1 MSPRPDPRPVPA
13 GAGDQPAATRAA
25 ASRRS
30 ARSTAARFSRVAALL
45 PVAVVALL
53 LAGCGGS
60 ATPAPQTPADRPAVS
75 RDVAP
80 LEPALSVTDPRGTT
94 VTVPAPPKRVVCL
107 TGLCDDMVVELG
119 LTPAGTS
126 TPALLKNP
134 VLLGDRAAQV
144 PTVKGSFGSEDV
156 ESIAALRPDLV
167 IGLGGVH
174 EPLRAAIERFA
185 PLWLVQPTTWEESV
199 GYLRN
204 LGSLTGRTAE
214 ATAGEQRFRTTLADG
229 VEQARATGQADRK
242 VLLMYGSAD
251 TIGVD
256 TTDTVN
262 GNLLA
267 TLYDYPFV
275 PRGADVETA
284 STYSVEEILAQAPD
298 VVFAF
303 SLLFSSADRT
313 LTDQLADNPVWQQVP
328 AVQARQVHEMD
339 PRLWGSGRGTRS
351 LGAMVEQSL
360 AVVPGR

>member
-1 MSPRPDPRPVPA
+1 MSAGPLSA
-13 GAGDQPAATRAA
+13 GAAARSAAPARAVAA
-25 ASRRS
+25 ARS
-30 ARSTAARFSRVAALL
+30 AARPARASRIAALL

-53 LAGCGGS
+53 LAGCGGT
-60 ATPAPQTPADRPAVS
+60 ATPAPEAAAERPAVS

-80 LEPALSVTDPRGTT
+80 LEPALSVTDPRGTA
-94 VTVPAPPKRVVCL
+94 VTVPAPPTRIVCL

-134 VLLGDRAAQV
+134 VLLGERAAQV
-144 PTVKGSFGSEDV
+144 PTVAGSFGSEDV

-199 GYLRN
+199 GYLRD

-214 ATAGEQRFRTTLADG
+214 ATAGERRFRTTLADG
-229 VEQARATGQADRK
+229 VERARATGQADRK

-303 SLLFSSADRT
+303 SLLFSSTDRT
-313 LTDQLADNPVWQQVP
+313 LTDQLAANPVWAQVP
-328 AVQARQVHEMD
+328 AVQQGNVHEMD

-351 LGAMVEQSL
+351 LGAIVTQSL

>member
-1 MSPRPDPRPVPA
+1 MSARRLPA
-13 GAGDQPAATRAA
+13 DADAGSAA
-25 ASRRS
+25 AARTAA
-30 ARSTAARFSRVAALL
+30 ARSRASRIAALL
-45 PVAVVALL
+45 PVALVALL
-53 LAGCGGS
+53 LAGCGGT
-60 ATPAPQTPADRPAVS
+60 AAPAPEAAAGRPAVS

-80 LEPALSVTDPRGTT
+80 LEPALSVTDPRGTA
-94 VTVPAPPKRVVCL
+94 VAVPAPPTRIVCL

-134 VLLGDRAAQV
+134 VLLGERAAQV
-144 PTVKGSFGSEDV
+144 PTVAGSFGSEDV

-199 GYLRN
+199 GYLRD

-214 ATAGEQRFRTTLADG
+214 ATAGERRFRTTLADG

-313 LTDQLADNPVWQQVP
+313 LTDQLAANPVWAQVP
-328 AVQARQVHEMD
+328 AVQQGNVHEMD

-351 LGAMVEQSL
+351 LGAIVTQSL

>member
-1 MSPRPDPRPVPA
+1 MSARRPPA
-13 GAGDQPAATRAA
+13 DAA
-25 ASRRS
+25 AGS
-30 ARSTAARFSRVAALL
+30 AAAARAVDAARPRASRIAALL

-53 LAGCGGS
+53 LAGCGGT
-60 ATPAPQTPADRPAVS
+60 AAPAPDAAAERPAVS

-80 LEPALSVTDPRGTT
+80 LEPALSVTDPRGTA
-94 VTVPAPPKRVVCL
+94 VTVPAPPTRIVCL
-107 TGLCDDMVVELG
+107 TGLCDDMVAELG

-144 PTVKGSFGSEDV
+144 PTVAGSFGSEDV

-185 PLWLVQPTTWEESV
+185 PLWLVQPTTWEDSV
-199 GYLRN
+199 GYLRD

-214 ATAGEQRFRTTLADG
+214 ATAGERRFRTTLADG
-229 VEQARATGQADRK
+229 VEQARASGKADRK

-313 LTDQLADNPVWQQVP
+313 LTDQLAANPVWAQVP
-328 AVQARQVHEMD
+328 AVQQGNVHEMD

-351 LGAMVEQSL
+351 LGAIVTQSL
-360 AVVPGR
+360 AAVPGR

>member
-1 MSPRPDPRPVPA
+1 MSARRLPA
-13 GAGDQPAATRAA
+13 DAAAGSAPAARTVAA
-25 ASRRS
+25 ARSR
-30 ARSTAARFSRVAALL
+30 ASRIAALL

-60 ATPAPQTPADRPAVS
+60 AAPALEAAAERPAVS

-80 LEPALSVTDPRGTT
+80 LEPALTVTDPRGAT
-94 VTVPAPPKRVVCL
+94 VTVPAPPTRIVCL

-144 PTVKGSFGSEDV
+144 PTVAGSFGSEDV

-199 GYLRN
+199 GYLRD

-214 ATAGEQRFRTTLADG
+214 ATAGELRFRTTLADG
-229 VEQARATGQADRK
+229 VEQARATGKADRK

-313 LTDQLADNPVWQQVP
+313 LTDQLAANPVWAQVP
-328 AVQARQVHEMD
+328 AVQQGNVHEMD

-351 LGAMVEQSL
+351 LGAIVTQSL
-360 AVVPGR
+360 AAVPGR

>member
-1 MSPRPDPRPVPA
+1 MSARRLPA
-13 GAGDQPAATRAA
+13 DAAAGSAPAARTVAA
-25 ASRRS
+25 ARSR
-30 ARSTAARFSRVAALL
+30 ASRIAALL

-60 ATPAPQTPADRPAVS
+60 AAPALEAAAERPAVS

-80 LEPALSVTDPRGTT
+80 LEPALTVTDPRGTT
-94 VTVPAPPKRVVCL
+94 VTVPAPPTRIVCL

-144 PTVKGSFGSEDV
+144 PTVAGSFGSEDV

-199 GYLRN
+199 GYLRD

-214 ATAGEQRFRTTLADG
+214 ATAGELRFRTTLADG
-229 VEQARATGQADRK
+229 VEQARATGKADRK

-267 TLYDYPFV
+267 TLFDYPFV

-313 LTDQLADNPVWQQVP
+313 LTDQLAANPVWAQVP
-328 AVQARQVHEMD
+328 AVQQGNVHEMD

-351 LGAMVEQSL
+351 LGAIVTQSL
-360 AVVPGR
+360 AAVPGR

>member
-1 MSPRPDPRPVPA
+1 MSARRLPA
-13 GAGDQPAATRAA
+13 DAAAGSAPAARTVAA
-25 ASRRS
+25 ARSR
-30 ARSTAARFSRVAALL
+30 ASRIAALL

-60 ATPAPQTPADRPAVS
+60 AAPAPEAAAERPAVS

-80 LEPALSVTDPRGTT
+80 LEPALTVTDPRGAT
-94 VTVPAPPKRVVCL
+94 VTVPAPPTRIVCL

-144 PTVKGSFGSEDV
+144 PTVAGSFGSEDV

-199 GYLRN
+199 GYLRD

-214 ATAGEQRFRTTLADG
+214 ATAGELRFRTTLADG
-229 VEQARATGQADRK
+229 VEQARATGKAGRK

-313 LTDQLADNPVWQQVP
+313 LTDQLAANPVWAQVP
-328 AVQARQVHEMD
+328 AVQQGNVHEMD

-351 LGAMVEQSL
+351 LGAIVTQSL
-360 AVVPGR
+360 AAVPGR

>member
-1 MSPRPDPRPVPA
+1 MSARRLPA
-13 GAGDQPAATRAA
+13 DAA
-25 ASRRS
+25 AGSASAARTVAA
-30 ARSTAARFSRVAALL
+30 ARSRASRIAALL

-60 ATPAPQTPADRPAVS
+60 AAPAPEAAAERPAVS

-80 LEPALSVTDPRGTT
+80 LEPALTVTDPRGAT
-94 VTVPAPPKRVVCL
+94 VTVPAPPTRIVCL

-144 PTVKGSFGSEDV
+144 PTVAGSFGSEDV

-199 GYLRN
+199 GYLRD

-214 ATAGEQRFRTTLADG
+214 ATAGELRFRTTLADG
-229 VEQARATGQADRK
+229 VEQARATGKAGRK

-313 LTDQLADNPVWQQVP
+313 LTDQLAANPVWAQVP
-328 AVQARQVHEMD
+328 AVQQGNVHEMD

-351 LGAMVEQSL
+351 LGAIVTQSL
-360 AVVPGR
+360 AAVPGR

>member
-1 MSPRPDPRPVPA
+1 MSARRLPA
-13 GAGDQPAATRAA
+13 DAAAGSAPAARTVAA
-25 ASRRS
+25 ARSR
-30 ARSTAARFSRVAALL
+30 ASRIAALL

-60 ATPAPQTPADRPAVS
+60 AAPAPEAAAERPAVS

-80 LEPALSVTDPRGTT
+80 LEPALTVTDPRGAT
-94 VTVPAPPKRVVCL
+94 VTVPAPPTRIVCL

-119 LTPAGTS
+119 LTPVGTS

-144 PTVKGSFGSEDV
+144 PTVAGSFGSEDV

-199 GYLRN
+199 GYLRD

-214 ATAGEQRFRTTLADG
+214 ATAGELRFRTTLADG
-229 VEQARATGQADRK
+229 VEQARATGKAGRK

-313 LTDQLADNPVWQQVP
+313 LTDQLAANPVWAQVP
-328 AVQARQVHEMD
+328 AVQQGNVHEMD

-351 LGAMVEQSL
+351 LGAIVTQSL
-360 AVVPGR
+360 AAVPGR

>member
-1 MSPRPDPRPVPA
+1 MTRRT
-13 GAGDQPAATRAA
+13 TRAA
-25 ASRRS
+25 ALLP
-30 ARSTAARFSRVAALL
+30 AAL
-45 PVAVVALL
+45 AALL
-53 LAGCGGS
+53 LAACGPG
-60 ATPAPQTPADRPAVS
+60 ADPAPQAADQRPAVS

-80 LEPALSVTDPRGTT
+80 LIPALSVTDPKGVA
-94 VTVPAPPKRVVCL
+94 VTVDAPPQRIVCL

-134 VLLGDRAAQV
+134 ALLGDRAAAV
-144 PTVKGSFGSEDV
+144 PTVAGSFGSEDV

-185 PLWLVQPTTWEESV
+185 PLWLVQPATWEDSV
-199 GYLRN
+199 GYLRG
-204 LGSLTGRTAE
+204 LGALTGRTE
-214 ATAGEQRFRTTLADG
+214 QATAGERRFRTTLADG
-229 VEQARATGQADRK
+229 VERARETGQADRR

-313 LTDQLADNPVWQQVP
+313 LTDQLAANPVWAQVP
-328 AVQARQVHEMD
+328 AVAQGNVHEMD

>member
-1 MSPRPDPRPVPA
+1 MSARRLPA
-13 GAGDQPAATRAA
+13 DAAAGSAPAARTVAA
-25 ASRRS
+25 ARSR
-30 ARSTAARFSRVAALL
+30 ASRIAALL

-60 ATPAPQTPADRPAVS
+60 AAPAPEAAAERPAVS

-80 LEPALSVTDPRGTT
+80 LEPALTVTDPRGAT
-94 VTVPAPPKRVVCL
+94 VTVPAPPTRIVCL

-119 LTPAGTS
+119 LTPVGTS

-144 PTVKGSFGSEDV
+144 PTVAGSFGSEDV

-199 GYLRN
+199 GYLRD

-214 ATAGEQRFRTTLADG
+214 ATAGELRFRTTLADG
-229 VEQARATGQADRK
+229 VEQARATGKADRK

-313 LTDQLADNPVWQQVP
+313 LTDQLAANPVWAQVP
-328 AVQARQVHEMD
+328 AVQQGNVHEMD

-351 LGAMVEQSL
+351 LGAIVTQSL
-360 AVVPGR
+360 AAVPGR

>member
-1 MSPRPDPRPVPA
+1 MSARRPPA
-13 GAGDQPAATRAA
+13 GAGSVAA
-25 ASRRS
+25 ARAVAA
-30 ARSTAARFSRVAALL
+30 ARSRASRIAALL

-60 ATPAPQTPADRPAVS
+60 AAPAPEAAAERPAVS

-80 LEPALSVTDPRGTT
+80 LEPALTVTDPRGTT
-94 VTVPAPPKRVVCL
+94 VTVPAPPTRIVCL

-144 PTVKGSFGSEDV
+144 PTVAGSFGSEDV

-199 GYLRN
+199 GYLRD

-214 ATAGEQRFRTTLADG
+214 ATAGELRFRTTLADG
-229 VEQARATGQADRK
+229 VEQARATGKADRK

-313 LTDQLADNPVWQQVP
+313 LTDQLAANPVWAQVP
-328 AVQARQVHEMD
+328 AVQQGNVHEMD

-351 LGAMVEQSL
+351 LGAIVTQSL

>member
-1 MSPRPDPRPVPA
+1 MSARRLPA
-13 GAGDQPAATRAA
+13 DAAAGSAPAARTVAA
-25 ASRRS
+25 ARSR
-30 ARSTAARFSRVAALL
+30 ASRIAALL

-60 ATPAPQTPADRPAVS
+60 AAPAPEAAAERPAVS

-80 LEPALSVTDPRGTT
+80 LEPALTVTDPRGAT
-94 VTVPAPPKRVVCL
+94 VTVPAPPTRIVCL

-119 LTPAGTS
+119 LTPVGTS

-144 PTVKGSFGSEDV
+144 PTVAGSFGSEDV

-199 GYLRN
+199 GYLRD

-214 ATAGEQRFRTTLADG
+214 ATAGERRFRTTLADG
-229 VEQARATGQADRK
+229 VEQARATGKAGRK

-313 LTDQLADNPVWQQVP
+313 LTDQLAANPVWAQVP
-328 AVQARQVHEMD
+328 AVQQGNVHEMD

-351 LGAMVEQSL
+351 LGAIVTQSL

>member
-1 MSPRPDPRPVPA
+1 M
-13 GAGDQPAATRAA
+13 
-25 ASRRS
+25 S
-30 ARSTAARFSRVAALL
+30 ARRLPADAGPTTAARTVAAARSRAFRIAALL
-45 PVAVVALL
+45 PVALVALL
-53 LAGCGGS
+53 LAGCGGT
-60 ATPAPQTPADRPAVS
+60 AAPAPEAAAERPAVS

-80 LEPALSVTDPRGTT
+80 LEPALSVTDPRGTA
-94 VTVPAPPKRVVCL
+94 VTVPAPPTRIVCL

-144 PTVKGSFGSEDV
+144 PTVAGSFGSEDV

-174 EPLRAAIERFA
+174 EPLRAAVERFA

-199 GYLRN
+199 GYLRA
-204 LGSLTGRTAE
+204 LGSLTGRTGE
-214 ATAGEQRFRTTLADG
+214 ATAAEQRFRTTLADG
-229 VEQARATGQADRK
+229 VEQARATGRADRK

-262 GNLLA
+262 GDLLA

-313 LTDQLADNPVWQQVP
+313 LTDQLAANPVWAQVP
-328 AVQARQVHEMD
+328 AVQQGNVHEMD

-351 LGAMVEQSL
+351 LGAIVTQSL
-360 AVVPGR
+360 AAVPGR

>member
-1 MSPRPDPRPVPA
+1 MSARRPPA
-13 GAGDQPAATRAA
+13 DAGSAA
-25 ASRRS
+25 AARTVAA
-30 ARSTAARFSRVAALL
+30 ARSRASRIAALL
-45 PVAVVALL
+45 PVALVALL
-53 LAGCGGS
+53 LAGCGGT
-60 ATPAPQTPADRPAVS
+60 AAPAPEAAAERPAVS

-80 LEPALSVTDPRGTT
+80 LEPALSVTDPRGTA
-94 VTVPAPPKRVVCL
+94 VTVPAPPTRIVCL

-134 VLLGDRAAQV
+134 VLLGERAAQV
-144 PTVKGSFGSEDV
+144 PTVAGSFGSEDV

-199 GYLRN
+199 GYLRD

-214 ATAGEQRFRTTLADG
+214 ATAGERRFRTTLADG

-313 LTDQLADNPVWQQVP
+313 LTDQLAANPVWAQVP
-328 AVQARQVHEMD
+328 AVQQGNVHEMD

-351 LGAMVEQSL
+351 LGAIVTQSL

>member
-1 MSPRPDPRPVPA
+1 MSARRPPA
-13 GAGDQPAATRAA
+13 DAA
-25 ASRRS
+25 AGS
-30 ARSTAARFSRVAALL
+30 AAAARAVAAARPRASRIASRIASLL

-53 LAGCGGS
+53 LAGCGGT
-60 ATPAPQTPADRPAVS
+60 AAPAPDAAAERPAVS

-80 LEPALSVTDPRGTT
+80 LEPALTVTDPRGTA
-94 VTVPAPPKRVVCL
+94 VTVPAPPTRIVCL

-144 PTVKGSFGSEDV
+144 PTVAGSFGSEDV

-185 PLWLVQPTTWEESV
+185 PLWLVQPTTWEDSV
-199 GYLRN
+199 GYLRD

-214 ATAGEQRFRTTLADG
+214 ATAGERRFRTTLADG
-229 VEQARATGQADRK
+229 VEQARASGKADRK
-242 VLLMYGSAD
+242 VLLVYGSAD

-313 LTDQLADNPVWQQVP
+313 LTDQLAANPVWAQVP
-328 AVQARQVHEMD
+328 AVQQGNVHEMD

-351 LGAMVEQSL
+351 LGAIVTRSL
-360 AVVPGR
+360 AAVPGR

>member
-1 MSPRPDPRPVPA
+1 MSARRLPA
-13 GAGDQPAATRAA
+13 DAAAGSAPAARTVAA
-25 ASRRS
+25 ARSR
-30 ARSTAARFSRVAALL
+30 ASRIAALL

-60 ATPAPQTPADRPAVS
+60 AAPAPEAAAERPAVS

-80 LEPALSVTDPRGTT
+80 LEPALTVTDPRGAT
-94 VTVPAPPKRVVCL
+94 VTVPAPPTRIVCL

-119 LTPAGTS
+119 LTPVGTS

-144 PTVKGSFGSEDV
+144 PTVAGSFGSEDV

-199 GYLRN
+199 GYLRD

-214 ATAGEQRFRTTLADG
+214 ATAGELRFRTTLADG
-229 VEQARATGQADRK
+229 VEQARATGKAGRK

-284 STYSVEEILAQAPD
+284 STYSVEEIVAQAPD

-313 LTDQLADNPVWQQVP
+313 LTDQLAANPVWAQVP
-328 AVQARQVHEMD
+328 AVQQGNVHEMD

-351 LGAMVEQSL
+351 LGAIVTQSL
-360 AVVPGR
+360 AAVPGR

>member
-1 MSPRPDPRPVPA
+1 MSARRPPA
-13 GAGDQPAATRAA
+13 DADAGSAA
-25 ASRRS
+25 AARTVAA
-30 ARSTAARFSRVAALL
+30 ARSRASRIAALL
-45 PVAVVALL
+45 PVALVALL
-53 LAGCGGS
+53 LAGCGGT
-60 ATPAPQTPADRPAVS
+60 AAPAPEAAAERPAVS

-80 LEPALSVTDPRGTT
+80 LEPALSVTDPRGTA
-94 VTVPAPPKRVVCL
+94 VTVPAPPTRIVCL

-134 VLLGDRAAQV
+134 VLLGERAAQV
-144 PTVKGSFGSEDV
+144 PTVAGSFGSEDV

-199 GYLRN
+199 GYLRD

-214 ATAGEQRFRTTLADG
+214 ATAGERRFRTTLADG
-229 VEQARATGQADRK
+229 VEQARATGQADRR

-313 LTDQLADNPVWQQVP
+313 LTDQLAANPVWAQVA
-328 AVQARQVHEMD
+328 AVQQGNVHEMD

-351 LGAMVEQSL
+351 LGAIVTQSL

>member
-1 MSPRPDPRPVPA
+1 MSARRLPA
-13 GAGDQPAATRAA
+13 DAAAGSAAAARTVAAARSRAA
-25 ASRRS
+25 R
-30 ARSTAARFSRVAALL
+30 TAALL
-45 PVAVVALL
+45 PVALVALL
-53 LAGCGGS
+53 LAGCGGT
-60 ATPAPQTPADRPAVS
+60 AAPAPEAAAERPAVS

-80 LEPALSVTDPRGTT
+80 LEPALSVTDPRGTA
-94 VTVPAPPKRVVCL
+94 VTVPAPPTRIVCL

-134 VLLGDRAAQV
+134 VLLGERAAQV
-144 PTVKGSFGSEDV
+144 PTVAGSFGSEDV

-199 GYLRN
+199 GYLRD

-214 ATAGEQRFRTTLADG
+214 ATAGERRFRTTLADG

-313 LTDQLADNPVWQQVP
+313 LTDQLAANPVWAQVP
-328 AVQARQVHEMD
+328 AVQQGNVHEMD

-351 LGAMVEQSL
+351 LGAIVTQSL

>member
-1 MSPRPDPRPVPA
+1 MNARRPSAD
-13 GAGDQPAATRAA
+13 AA
-25 ASRRS
+25 AGSAAAARTVAA
-30 ARSTAARFSRVAALL
+30 ARSRASRIAALL
-45 PVAVVALL
+45 PVALVALL
-53 LAGCGGS
+53 LAGCGGT
-60 ATPAPQTPADRPAVS
+60 AAPAPEATAERPAVS

-80 LEPALSVTDPRGTT
+80 LEPALSVTDPRGTAI
-94 VTVPAPPKRVVCL
+94 TVPAPPTRIVCL

-134 VLLGDRAAQV
+134 VLLGERDAQV
-144 PTVKGSFGSEDV
+144 PTVAGSFGSEDV

-199 GYLRN
+199 GYLRD

-214 ATAGEQRFRTTLADG
+214 ATAGERRFRTTLADG
-229 VEQARATGQADRK
+229 VEQARASGKADRK

-313 LTDQLADNPVWQQVP
+313 LTDQLAANPVWAQVP
-328 AVQARQVHEMD
+328 AVQQGNVHEMD

-351 LGAMVEQSL
+351 LGAIVTQSL
-360 AVVPGR
+360 AVVPAR

>member
-1 MSPRPDPRPVPA
+1 MSARRLPA
-13 GAGDQPAATRAA
+13 DAVAGSAA
-25 ASRRS
+25 AAARTVAA
-30 ARSTAARFSRVAALL
+30 ARSRAPRIAALL
-45 PVAVVALL
+45 PVALVALL
-53 LAGCGGS
+53 LAGCGGT
-60 ATPAPQTPADRPAVS
+60 AAPAPEAAAERPAVS

-80 LEPALSVTDPRGTT
+80 LEPALSVTDPRGTA
-94 VTVPAPPKRVVCL
+94 VTVPAPPTRIVCL

-134 VLLGDRAAQV
+134 VLLGERAAQV
-144 PTVKGSFGSEDV
+144 PTVAGSFGSEDV

-199 GYLRN
+199 GYLRD

-214 ATAGEQRFRTTLADG
+214 ATAGERRFRTTLADG
-229 VEQARATGQADRK
+229 VERARATGQADRK

-313 LTDQLADNPVWQQVP
+313 LTDQLAANPVWAQVP
-328 AVQARQVHEMD
+328 AVQQGNVHEMD

-351 LGAMVEQSL
+351 LGAIVTQSL